1 MKRIGNALG
10 ALFLAGP
17 LVAGAAPIDH
27 GELVKLDTRPGVT
40 QGIFITT
47 PEQSTPKAVVLVY
60 CGGEGRLH
68 LSVNGPTTARDNY
81 VIRTASYWLDHGYA
95 VVQVDAASDHLN
107 SIGQTVDV
115 RRSADIL
122 TDEKA
127 ISAEVRKRFP
137 GVKIVLYGTSRGT
150 VTEGNVLMHAP
161 ELADIYIL
169 TSPVSVARKTIGI
182 ADLNVP
188 QAYRDKTMLMS
199 NEHDG
204 CRAAAYSGARYLAGR
219 NDVTLTTESS
229 DASEGDECGPES
241 PHGYL
246 GIEQKALDDSRAW
259 LETKLQ

>member
-10 ALFLAGP
+10 TLFLALP
-17 LVAGAAPIDH
+17 LIAAADPVDH

-47 PEQSTPKAVVLVY
+47 PGQATPRAVIVLY
-60 CGGEGRLH
+60 GGGEGRLH
-68 LSVNGPTTARDNY
+68 LQESGPRTSRDNF

-95 VVQVDAASDHLN
+95 IVQVDAPSDHLD
-107 SIGQTVDV
+107 SFGLTVSV
-115 RRSADIL
+115 RRSDDIL

-127 ISAEVRKRFP
+127 ISAEIRKRFP

-150 VTEGNVLMHAP
+150 VSEGSILMKAP
-161 ELADIYIL
+161 ELADIYVL
-169 TSPVSVARKTIGI
+169 TSPVSIARKDIEI
-182 ADLNVP
+182 SDLNVP

-204 CRAAAYSGARYLAGR
+204 CPTAAHYGAEQLARR
-219 NDVTLTTESS
+219 NDLTLITESS
-229 DASEGDECGPES
+229 DESEGAECGPES